1 MGKFTTP
8 KKKKTAIV
16 LMALV
21 LILGAVSFAA
31 AKYVSNH
38 RKEAE
43 IHASN
48 FHFSSDYLAY
58 SEVPEFTVSDWSRDI
73 RFRLFNYELENAA
86 LISDTD
92 ILYAITVSNDWSLSV
107 TDSQGNPV
115 TAADGS
121 YTLPRSDSHSYHLVT
136 LSYKGTGKTPTAEV
150 TVLSSSPYSKE
161 LKAIF
166 KAATEAAV
174 TYTVDDK
181 GHYAVVTIHTNQ
193 YAGPITVGWD
203 AGNHSPDNTN
213 DLMAAWTGAATGTFS
228 AKEFSTY
235 TLIFTENQTHSSQK
249 NDFTVGTGA

>member
-1 MGKFTTP
+1 
-8 KKKKTAIV
+8 
-16 LMALV
+16 MALV

-58 SEVPEFTVSDWSRDI
+58 SETPEFTVSDWSRNI
-73 RFRLFNYELENAA
+73 RFHLFNYELENAA

-92 ILYAITVSNDWSLSV
+92 IIYSITVSNDWALSV

-115 TAADGS
+115 TPDGDS

-136 LSYKGTGKTPTAEV
+136 LSYKGTAKTPTAEV

-161 LKAIF
+161 LKATF
-166 KAATEAAV
+166 KASTEAAV
-174 TYTVDDK
+174 TYTVDDM

-193 YAGPITVGWD
+193 YSGPITVGWTTD
-203 AGNHSPDNTN
+203 IHSPDNTN
-213 DLMAAWTGAATGTFS
+213 DLMATWTGAATGAFS

-235 TLIFTENQTHSSQK
+235 TLIFTENQIHSSQK